1 MHRVIPTFVTYVRA
15 GTLTS
20 ECQKEGGHVPSKGT
34 GRQEAFQ
41 ERSLLRYLYRDAIH
55 RRGPA
60 ITGSIQQA
68 LEDGPFL

>member
-1 MHRVIPTFVTYVRA
+1 MHLVTRTFVICVLSGIYERQAKGGDVPP
-15 GTLTS
+15 
-20 ECQKEGGHVPSKGT
+20 EGS

-41 ERSLLRYLYRDAIH
+41 ERPLLRYLYRDAIH